1 MSSFSDM
8 LIYLRK
14 RNKLSQQ
21 ELADKVGVARSS
33 IGMYETGKREPD
45 FETLEIFA
53 DYFNVN
59 MDTLLGKT
67 SDNNEKPAPIAES
80 ELTDL
85 QKQAIEFVM
94 SLSNEQLKK
103 FISIGKLLVEEK

>member
-59 MDTLLGKT
+59 MDTLLGKS
-67 SDNNEKPAPIAES
+67 SDNSEKPAPIAES

-94 SLSNEQLKK
+94 GLSDEQLRQ
-103 FISIGKLLVEEK
+103 FINVGRALISKE

>member
-14 RNKLSQQ
+14 REKLSQH
-21 ELADKVGVARSS
+21 ELSAKIGISRSAIS
-33 IGMYETGKREPD
+33 MYETGKREPD

-59 MDTLLGKT
+59 MDTLLGKA
-67 SDNNEKPAPIAES
+67 SDNSEKPAPIAES

>member
-14 RNKLSQQ
+14 REKLSQH
-21 ELADKVGVARSS
+21 ELSANIGISRSAIS
-33 IGMYETGKREPD
+33 MYETGKREPD

-59 MDTLLGKT
+59 MDTLLGKA
-67 SDNNEKPAPIAES
+67 SDNSEKPAPIAES
-80 ELTDL
+80 ELSDL
-85 QKQAIEFVM
+85 QKQAIQFVL
-94 SLSNEQLKK
+94 SLSDDQLRQ
-103 FISIGKLLVEEK
+103 FIRIGKALINEK